1 MPVELCCEQV
11 VDSGPRTDVYS
22 VVGNACNKK
31 DYFSRSLSFF
41 YFCKKRHAE
50 IAAVRL
56 RRGLCGAHHSELQPA
71 CNLGLARS
79 ASHMPSEGGRP
90 YFTGARND

>member
-1 MPVELCCEQV
+1 MFTVWLAMRAIKRTIFP
-11 VDSGPRTDVYS
+11 VDS
-22 VVGNACNKK
+22 
-31 DYFSRSLSFF
+31 SFF
-41 YFCKKRHAE
+41 YFCKKRHAA